1 MSVPVKSS
9 KLPSSTSNTTTFENE
24 ASSST
29 SIFTIDKTVNLETFS
44 LLWLDANVHK
54 TDDNIKSQRKLR
66 EAINFLQIFDQV
78 DQCEENIRKIEY
90 EKVVF
95 IVSGRLGRE
104 IVPRLHDLPQLNS
117 VYVYCLDRIGNKQW
131 ADKYSKV

>member
-1 MSVPVKSS
+1 
-9 KLPSSTSNTTTFENE
+9 LPSSTSNTTTFENE

-66 EAINFLQIFDQV
+66 EAINFIQIFDQV
-78 DQCEENIRKIEY
+78 DQCEENIRKIE
-90 EKVVF
+90 
-95 IVSGRLGRE
+95 
-104 IVPRLHDLPQLNS
+104 
-117 VYVYCLDRIGNKQW
+117 
-131 ADKYSKV
+131 